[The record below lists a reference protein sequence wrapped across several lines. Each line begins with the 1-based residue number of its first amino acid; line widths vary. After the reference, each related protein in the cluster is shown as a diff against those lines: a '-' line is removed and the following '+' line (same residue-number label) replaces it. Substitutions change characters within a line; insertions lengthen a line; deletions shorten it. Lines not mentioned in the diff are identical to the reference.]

1 MPATTLTP
9 AALDQA
15 AARLAPGP
23 VLAPAE
29 MEAWRDIT
37 GGFERTAPA
46 APAARRLLSKT
57 VDELVA
63 EALAAVPVHGAA
75 PVAGVRI
82 PGRLA
87 RTLPDWAHLRRRDLS
102 LPASTQLYVAAEIL
116 RTWGFAAEPHRLRNR
131 LGRRCVCGAIVA
143 AVALG
148 VGSEFRAEQAAW
160 HVLCV
165 LREQH
170 RWPHLIGDWAQ
181 VPGRTPQQAID
192 LLHTAHRRALNAG
205 Q

>member
-23 VLAPAE
+23 ALAPAE
-29 MEAWRDIT
+29 VEAWRDII
-37 GGFERTAPA
+37 GKYERTAPA
-46 APAARRLLSKT
+46 SPAARDLLNGKT
-57 VDELVA
+57 VDDLIN
-63 EALAAVPVHGAA
+63 EAGINA
-75 PVAGVRI
+75 PGQRPAMEIRL
-82 PGRLA
+82 PGRLGRA
-87 RTLPDWAHLRRRDLS
+87 LPDWTHLRRRDLS
-102 LPASTQLYVAAEIL
+102 LPASTQLYAAAVIL
-116 RTWGFAAEPHRLRNR
+116 ERWGFQAEPHRLRNR
-131 LGRRCVCGAIVA
+131 LGRRCVCGAIVV
-143 AVALG
+143 AVCLG
-148 VGSEFRAEQAAW
+148 IGSEFRAEQAAW